1 MNTRFGVTVG
11 VDGSASALRAV
22 RWAAREAATRGV
34 GLRIVH
40 ASPHYPELGSLGQ
53 PPGGTTQREW
63 PLAARRASTV
73 AGRARRLAQTA
84 EPGISVATSVITG
97 PRSRTLIECSG
108 EAALLVIAARGL
120 DGFAGLHLGSVA
132 GTVSTYAR
140 CPVVVVRR
148 RPVPEGGGQPAP
160 VVVGVDG
167 SPTNQLAVGF
177 AFAFA
182 DRRNLPLVAVHS
194 WREFSWRAVHKTI
207 SEASDQSELADD
219 AERVLAE
226 ALAGWSE
233 HYPNVRISRVVR
245 RDRAIDALLSYS
257 PLAELVVVGSRGR
270 GGFSGMLLGSTSQ
283 TMVRYGSGPVAVVH
297 PGVEPADAPNGHKA
311 VRARS

>member
-1 MNTRFGVTVG
+1 MPVTRSRSWRGREMERIMNTRIGVTVG

-22 RWAAREAATRGV
+22 RWAAREAASRGV

-53 PPGGTTQREW
+53 LPSGITQREW
-63 PLAARRASTV
+63 PLTARRASTV
-73 AGRARRLAQTA
+73 AERARRLAQTV
-84 EPGISVATSVITG
+84 EPGIVVATSVITG

-108 EAALLVIAARGL
+108 EAGLLVIAARGL

-148 RPVPEGGGQPAP
+148 RPVPEGSGQPAP
-160 VVVGVDG
+160 VVVGIDG
-167 SPTNQLAVGF
+167 SPPNQLAVGV
-177 AFAFA
+177 AVAFA
-182 DRRNLPLVAVHS
+182 DRRDLPLVAVHS
-194 WREFSWRAVHKTI
+194 C
-207 SEASDQSELADD
+207 ELADN

-226 ALAGWSE
+226 AFAGWSE
-233 HYPNVRISRVVR
+233 HYPNVYISRVLR
-245 RDRAIDALLSYS
+245 TDPAIDALLSYS
-257 PLAELVVVGSRGR
+257 PQAELVVVGSRRR
-270 GGFSGMLLGSTSQ
+270 GGFTGILHGSTSQ
-283 TMVRYGSGPVAVVH
+283 SMVRYGSGPVAVVH
-297 PGVEPADAPNGHKA
+297 PSVEPADAPNGHRA